1 MRSVFKTIFVASAVA
16 VLAAGVPGALWAGNL
31 VQNGQFT
38 SNTGYGWVGQNFGH
52 GTTSISVSCLF
63 GMDARGL
70 CFQPGRKFI
79 FVDGVSLIDNTTT
92 PSTVPEPSTVLSSL
106 LGVAGLAVHSLERR
120 SSAIAIE
127 YCVA

>member
-52 GTTSISVSCLF
+52 GTTSISVSNWNNATNSSF
-63 GMDARGL
+63 GGPGL
-70 CFQPGRKFI
+70 
-79 FVDGVSLIDNTTT
+79 N
-92 PSTVPEPSTVLSSL
+92 
-106 LGVAGLAVHSLERR
+106 AV
-120 SSAIAIE
+120 
-127 YCVA
+127 